1 MRISLPGQRRGS
13 QGAIWRLWVRQAAG
27 QGVAT
32 RTGPS
37 AREEDN
43 HRVMKTTVLIVDD
56 HAGFRA
62 SARRVLE
69 AEGFEV
75 VGEAADGES
84 GIVSARSLRPEIV
97 LLDVQLPGI
106 DGFSVARELSGD
118 QAAPAVVLTS
128 SRSGSDF
135 GSLVAESGARGF
147 VSKSALS
154 GPALRGLIG

>member
-1 MRISLPGQRRGS
+1 
-13 QGAIWRLWVRQAAG
+13 
-27 QGVAT
+27 
-32 RTGPS
+32 
-37 AREEDN
+37 
-43 HRVMKTTVLIVDD
+43 MKSTVLIVDD

-106 DGFSVARELSGD
+106 DGFSVARELSRD
-118 QAAPAVVLTS
+118 QAAPVVVLTS
-128 SRSGSDF
+128 TRSGSDF

-147 VSKSALS
+147 VPKSALS
-154 GPALRGLIG
+154 GQALRGLIG